1 MKKIR
6 ELLTQ
11 PKNMRVHL
19 SVHAATAA
27 SEGSPQTPWI
37 EEMLPA
43 DVKKE
48 GERSFYNIFFTLGT

>member
-1 MKKIR
+1 MNKIR
-6 ELLTQ
+6 DLLTQ
-11 PKNMRVHL
+11 PKNLRVHL

-27 SEGSPQTPWI
+27 SDGSPQAPWI

-48 GERSFYNIFFTLGT
+48 GERCM